1 MGFDWDKHA
10 GFFHRSLL
18 NPGLPRQY
26 TTADTQRTT
35 LAYFCVTGLELIGKL
50 DSCTEDDRTTVKRW
64 VLAQQVAG
72 GGDWRRRGFRG
83 GPFGMVAE
91 PSHRNGRDDADE
103 GNLAA
108 TYSALATLVALDVDL
123 TTGVDS
129 DAIVR
134 ALGSLQQEDGSFKA
148 SASDSTCDVR
158 FTYCAC
164 AVSTMLGNWSGVD
177 RRKAA
182 EYVER
187 CYDFDG
193 GIGMAPGREAC
204 AGPTYCAVASLKLLG
219 VLEKLAIPRR
229 QGILEWCVNRQG
241 VGFQGRP
248 NKPEDSC
255 CSFWVGA
262 TLALLGGLDL
272 VDEARARQFH
282 VSCQNRIYGGFAKA
296 PGVPPDMLHSFYSI
310 SWLSLAG
317 ETGVQK
323 MDAALGVTR
332 RAAGRLRSREHK
344 NTPAH

>member
-1 MGFDWDKHA
+1 MGFEWDKHA

-35 LAYFCVTGLELIGKL
+35 LAYFCVTGLDLLGKL
-50 DSCTEDDRTTVKRW
+50 DSSCTEADRTAVKRW

-72 GGDWRRRGFRG
+72 GDWRQRGFRG
-83 GPFGMVAE
+83 GSFGVAAE
-91 PSHRNGRDDADE
+91 PSQRIGKKYDADE

-123 TTGVDS
+123 TSMHTGVDS

-148 SASDSTCDVR
+148 SASDSTCDIR

-164 AVSTMLGNWSGVD
+164 AVSTILGNWSGVD

-219 VLEKLAIPRR
+219 VLEKLPIPRR
-229 QGILEWCVNRQG
+229 QGLLEWCVNRQG
-241 VGFQGRP
+241 TGFQGRP
-248 NKPEDSC
+248 NKTEDSC

-262 TLALLGGLDL
+262 TLALLDGLDL
-272 VDEARARQFH
+272 VDEAQARQFH
-282 VSCQNRIYGGFAKA
+282 VSCQNRTCGGFAKA
-296 PGVPPDMLHSFYSI
+296 PGVSPDLLHSFYSI

-317 ETGVQK
+317 ETGVRE
-323 MDAALGVTR
+323 MDAALGVTK
-332 RAAGRLRSREHK
+332 RAAGRIRR
-344 NTPAH
+344 NTA